1 MVCDKSVAKL
11 FSQKGLSM
19 KRLALVM
26 LVLAVISGCTSE
38 PTQTEQKPQPTEVLT
53 GRSAFQQLYVS
64 ARGWAADARPY
75 QLQSQVIGDSKFKDG
90 KAALWRAGFASQQMR
105 GSKPYPWSVIDSPDA
120 PSRGISPGTH
130 DSHLPRNAFDIN
142 FLKVDSDKA
151 FEVAQKHGGE
161 ENLQQRADNP
171 GFYLLDWKRH
181 GKILVLHV
189 LYWDKRND
197 AKI

>member
-26 LVLAVISGCTSE
+26 LVTAVISGCTSE

-142 FLKVDSDKA
+142 FLKLDSDKA
-151 FEVAQKHGGE
+151 FEVAQKHGGDKI
-161 ENLQQRADNP
+161 LQQRTEHPLSYFLDLNP
-171 GFYLLDWKRH
+171 PAQTLL
-181 GKILVLHV
+181 LHHIFSTKPN
-189 LYWDKRND
+189 Y
-197 AKI
+197 